1 MKKRTEIADF
11 AYASEL
17 GGIELLNAQYQKQNF
32 SRHSHEG
39 YTIGVI
45 ESGAQQFYRTGGNHI
60 APQHSIIL
68 VNADEVHNGCSAT
81 ESGWAYQAMYPT
93 PHVFE
98 AISEELGTG
107 RGAPYFPDAVVYDP
121 YLANLLRAMFTTLGE
136 SDNRLV
142 RESLIYSSLIK
153 LVVRHS
159 KSLDKGL
166 PLSRANVSLGLVKQ
180 FLDEHPDSDVSLR
193 ELSGLA
199 GVSACH
205 LLRAF
210 QKQFGLP
217 PHKYQIQA
225 RLRMAKRL
233 LRQGRNQLDV
243 ALTCGFH
250 DQSHFHRHFKR
261 MMGVTPGHYAK
272 AVASNNVQV
281 IC

>member
-1 MKKRTEIADF
+1 
-11 AYASEL
+11 
-17 GGIELLNAQYQKQNF
+17 
-32 SRHSHEG
+32 
-39 YTIGVI
+39 
-45 ESGAQQFYRTGGNHI
+45 
-60 APQHSIIL
+60 
-68 VNADEVHNGCSAT
+68 
-81 ESGWAYQAMYPT
+81 
-93 PHVFE
+93 
-98 AISEELGTG
+98 
-107 RGAPYFPDAVVYDP
+107 
-121 YLANLLRAMFTTLGE
+121 MFTTLGE